1 MKGKE
6 EHRKTRRSRLDTMWI
21 KTSPRPIR
29 EDVIASAA
37 ESGDGSSSKSGGKG
51 GSPPGRFFDF
61 SRLGSEEP
69 M

>member
-1 MKGKE
+1 MKGRE

-37 ESGDGSSSKSGGKG
+37 ESGGESSSKSGGKL

-61 SRLGSEEP
+61 SRLFADE
-69 M
+69 